1 VLFLGFIQTNK
12 QNKTKQ
18 NKTKQTIKQINKQN
32 MSSNRFFF
40 SAISS
45 SSRRQQAHQQQ
56 TNNCLRRFS
65 EVVARPKQPVSK
77 QERAILRAD
86 RKERASQFIQKSK
99 GGAGGEAGSS
109 SSSSSSYSAN
119 KYFWYGSVG
128 IPSALLIWGFS
139 DSNSPPAKFCNLIG
153 LSGFVQQYTDQIA
166 KPAHEKLLPDW
177 SQVRKCKYLLCF
189 VAKSLLERM
198 ASKHYR

>member
-1 VLFLGFIQTNK
+1 
-12 QNKTKQ
+12 
-18 NKTKQTIKQINKQN
+18 

-45 SSRRQQAHQQQ
+45 SSRRQLAQQHTQQ

-65 EVVARPKQPVSK
+65 DAVARPKQPVSQ

-99 GGAGGEAGSS
+99 GGTGGEAGSS
-109 SSSSSSYSAN
+109 SSVSSYTAN

-128 IPSALLIWGFS
+128 VPSALLIWGFS

-177 SQVRKCKYLLCF
+177 SQVRT
-189 VAKSLLERM
+189 
-198 ASKHYR
+198 

>member
-1 VLFLGFIQTNK
+1 
-12 QNKTKQ
+12 
-18 NKTKQTIKQINKQN
+18 

-40 SAISS
+40 SVISS
-45 SSRRQQAHQQQ
+45 SSRRQLAQQQHTQQ
-56 TNNCLRRFS
+56 TNNCVLRRFS
-65 EVVARPKQPVSK
+65 DVVARPKQPVSQ

-86 RKERASQFIQKSK
+86 RKERATQFIQKSK
-99 GGAGGEAGSS
+99 GEAGSS
-109 SSSSSSYSAN
+109 SSSSSSSSYTAN

-128 IPSALLIWGFS
+128 VPSALLIWGFS

-177 SQVRKCKYLLCF
+177 SQVRQ
-189 VAKSLLERM
+189 
-198 ASKHYR
+198 